1 MESNSKNVEVILLT
15 KSEFTKE
22 LSKRTNIHPDI
33 LRCIFDNISLIIME
47 NIIKGD
53 VVEFPKIGRFYLT
66 KRKSRYGYDV
76 ATGSKNI
83 LKECEYPTCRI
94 SPSFRNKVKESIK
107 MSI

>member
-1 MESNSKNVEVILLT
+1 MELNSKNVEGILLT

-22 LSKRTNIHPDI
+22 LSQRTGIHPDI
-33 LRCIFDNISLIIME
+33 LRCVFDNISLIITE

-53 VVEFPKIGRFYLT
+53 VVELPKIGRFYLT

-76 ATGSKNI
+76 ATGNKDI
-83 LKECEYPTCRI
+83 LKECEYPTCKI
-94 SPSFRNKVKESIK
+94 SPSFRNKVKEFIK